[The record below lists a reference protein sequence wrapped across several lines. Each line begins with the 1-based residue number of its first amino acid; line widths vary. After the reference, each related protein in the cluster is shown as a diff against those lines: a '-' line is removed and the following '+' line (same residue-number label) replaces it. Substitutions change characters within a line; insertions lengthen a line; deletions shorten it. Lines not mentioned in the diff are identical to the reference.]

1 MNLVG
6 KILTV
11 FILVMSIFF
20 CALAVAVYAT
30 HKNWRQIVLNPT
42 PAPGRPLGLQQ
53 QLKNQRD
60 LYDKLKSDKDDLDAR
75 LTAEKDATVEA
86 LAKLSNEY
94 NQLKLQHDQL
104 RKDYDGI
111 DQERREALARMKT
124 SEDRLAA
131 LRTAVEG
138 DEAQGGKT
146 PGLRKEI
153 LQAQRERDQYFNEV
167 VRLTDEK
174 NQAID
179 TLRRLRDYQVVL
191 RQDLDKAQAVLLK
204 FGLKPVP
211 ELYRDQPPPVEGLVR
226 STQEEKWVEIDIGSD
241 DGLLPGHKL
250 EVYRGSG
257 YVGRIEVVKT
267 DFDRAVCQVVPGYL
281 KSRMQRD
288 DFVTSKLLR

>member
-53 QLKNQRD
+53 QLKN
-60 LYDKLKSDKDDLDAR
+60 
-75 LTAEKDATVEA
+75 EA